1 VVTLNGTN
9 FTWATRVLFNGVSA
23 EFSHAPDLEYDRRLT
38 AILPANATSG
48 PITIETAFGNV
59 TSTAS
64 FTALV
69 PPQMTIRAFPSNV
82 VELSWPSISGF
93 GLQRADS
100 LTATTVWATA
110 STLSARLS
118 NGVRYVTVTN
128 AVPNRFF
135 RLYRP

>member
-1 VVTLNGTN
+1 MTIQ
-9 FTWATRVLFNGVSA
+9 
-23 EFSHAPDLEYDRRLT
+23 P
-38 AILPANATSG
+38 LPAAK
-48 PITIETAFGNV
+48 
-59 TSTAS
+59 
-64 FTALV
+64 LL
-69 PPQMTIRAFPSNV
+69 
-82 VELSWPSISGF
+82 ELSWLSISGF

-100 LTATTVWATA
+100 LTTTTVWATA